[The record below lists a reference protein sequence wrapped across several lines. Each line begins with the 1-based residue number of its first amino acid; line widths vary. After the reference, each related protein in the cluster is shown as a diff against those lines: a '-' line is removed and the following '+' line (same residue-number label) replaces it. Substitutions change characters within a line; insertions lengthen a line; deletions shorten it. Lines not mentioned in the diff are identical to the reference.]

1 MGPQDLLDALDEIVY
16 VSDPNTYELLY
27 GNRRCRSLL
36 PTRDYKG
43 KPCYALL
50 QGQPAP
56 CPYCTNARLTPDKF
70 YVWEFNNPSMGRHF
84 LLKDKLIDWDGRPAR
99 LEIAVDITEQ
109 ELLSQDT
116 ARKLE
121 TERTLVECI
130 RRLMDAAS
138 SREAAQAVLSC
149 VGGFYQASHAFLLEL
164 HASGRSVH
172 CTQMW
177 TAADAEP
184 LELPSISLSN
194 GSLLNRLLE
203 SPQAQCILAERLGPE
218 YRQVAAQMQDAGV
231 SALLF
236 APLPHTFGRGLLG
249 VANAASGINDT
260 RVLESLAYFV
270 GSELSRRRLQSRLE
284 YQNRHDA
291 LTGLEN
297 RLQYQRFLA
306 GPIPAG
312 PIGAVFCDIN
322 SLKQI
327 NDRYGHSRGDA
338 VIMQTADVLRAC
350 FPGAH
355 IYRMSGDEFV
365 VLCPGVTQARF
376 ETMLAKARDRL
387 ASETDYGVS
396 LGGAWHACAGK
407 ILTSWCALPTRACM
421 RTSRSITACRSMA
434 DTAAHMREEL
444 FEKTPRPGIPRRGAF
459 AFAPAKHGCF
469 IRVYFHRLY
478 RAVCSPTQAG
488 ARPFPPRPQQTAGAA
503 PAHN

>member
-27 GNRRCRSLL
+27 ANRRCRSLL

-109 ELLSQDT
+109 ELLSRDT

-149 VGGFYQASHAFLLEL
+149 VGGFY
-164 HASGRSVH
+164 
-172 CTQMW
+172 
-177 TAADAEP
+177 
-184 LELPSISLSN
+184 
-194 GSLLNRLLE
+194 
-203 SPQAQCILAERLGPE
+203 QAQCILAERLGPE

-249 VANAASGINDT
+249 VANAASGIDDT

-327 NDRYGHSRGDA
+327 NDRCGHSRGDA

-396 LGGAWHACAGK
+396 LGGAWHACARED
-407 ILTSWCALPTRACM
+407 LDELVRA
-421 RTSRSITACRSMA
+421 ADESMYA
-434 DTAAHMREEL
+434 DKQEHYGVPE
-444 FEKTPRPGIPRRGAF
+444 
-459 AFAPAKHGCF
+459 HG
-469 IRVYFHRLY
+469 
-478 RAVCSPTQAG
+478 
-488 ARPFPPRPQQTAGAA
+488 
-503 PAHN
+503 

>member
-27 GNRRCRSLL
+27 ANRRCRSLL

-109 ELLSQDT
+109 ELLSRDT

-172 CTQMW
+172 CTQLW

-194 GSLLNRLLE
+194 ESLLNRLLE

-249 VANAASGINDT
+249 VANAASGIDDT

-327 NDRYGHSRGDA
+327 NDRYGHSQIG
-338 VIMQTADVLRAC
+338 RA
-350 FPGAH
+350 
-355 IYRMSGDEFV
+355 S
-365 VLCPGVTQARF
+365 
-376 ETMLAKARDRL
+376 
-387 ASETDYGVS
+387 
-396 LGGAWHACAGK
+396 
-407 ILTSWCALPTRACM
+407 
-421 RTSRSITACRSMA
+421 CR
-434 DTAAHMREEL
+434 E
-444 FEKTPRPGIPRRGAF
+444 
-459 AFAPAKHGCF
+459 
-469 IRVYFHRLY
+469 RV
-478 RAVCSPTQAG
+478 
-488 ARPFPPRPQQTAGAA
+488 
-503 PAHN
+503 

>member
-27 GNRRCRSLL
+27 ANRRCRSLL

-109 ELLSQDT
+109 ELLSRDT

-291 LTGLEN
+291 LTGLDGVG
-297 RLQYQRFLA
+297 FA
-306 GPIPAG
+306 GQVHHRHAQLTAVVAVNDTDAVRHAETVLDGQAAAG
-312 PIGAVFCDIN
+312 VD
-322 SLKQI
+322 K
-327 NDRYGHSRGDA
+327 GDA
-338 VIMQTADVLRAC
+338 LRAGQLDGKAGGHEGALHRGQRQRCIQHRAQVRRRRAGRCVLRHNGAGIQFFVLHNRGHGSLQKRGVRKKEM
-350 FPGAH
+350 FPA
-355 IYRMSGDEFV
+355 
-365 VLCPGVTQARF
+365 
-376 ETMLAKARDRL
+376 
-387 ASETDYGVS
+387 
-396 LGGAWHACAGK
+396 
-407 ILTSWCALPTRACM
+407 
-421 RTSRSITACRSMA
+421 
-434 DTAAHMREEL
+434 
-444 FEKTPRPGIPRRGAF
+444 
-459 AFAPAKHGCF
+459 
-469 IRVYFHRLY
+469 
-478 RAVCSPTQAG
+478 
-488 ARPFPPRPQQTAGAA
+488 
-503 PAHN
+503 

>member
-27 GNRRCRSLL
+27 ANRRCRSLL

-109 ELLSQDT
+109 ELLSRDT

-172 CTQMW
+172 CTQLW

-194 GSLLNRLLE
+194 ESLLNRLLE
-203 SPQAQCILAERLGPE
+203 SPQAQCILADRLGPE

-249 VANAASGINDT
+249 VANAASGIDDT
-260 RVLESLAYFV
+260 RVL
-270 GSELSRRRLQSRLE
+270 
-284 YQNRHDA
+284 
-291 LTGLEN
+291 
-297 RLQYQRFLA
+297 
-306 GPIPAG
+306 
-312 PIGAVFCDIN
+312 
-322 SLKQI
+322 
-327 NDRYGHSRGDA
+327 
-338 VIMQTADVLRAC
+338 
-350 FPGAH
+350 
-355 IYRMSGDEFV
+355 
-365 VLCPGVTQARF
+365 
-376 ETMLAKARDRL
+376 
-387 ASETDYGVS
+387 
-396 LGGAWHACAGK
+396 
-407 ILTSWCALPTRACM
+407 
-421 RTSRSITACRSMA
+421 
-434 DTAAHMREEL
+434 
-444 FEKTPRPGIPRRGAF
+444 
-459 AFAPAKHGCF
+459 
-469 IRVYFHRLY
+469 
-478 RAVCSPTQAG
+478 
-488 ARPFPPRPQQTAGAA
+488 
-503 PAHN
+503 

>member
-27 GNRRCRSLL
+27 ANRRCRSLL

-109 ELLSQDT
+109 ELLSRDT

-172 CTQMW
+172 CTQLW

-203 SPQAQCILAERLGPE
+203 SPQAQCILADRLGPE

-249 VANAASGINDT
+249 VANAASDISDT

-327 NDRYGHSRGDA
+327 NDRYGHLQGDVCLA
-338 VIMQTADVLRAC
+338 EIADCIKKAYARC
-350 FPGAH
+350 GYC
-355 IYRMSGDEFV
+355 YRIGGDEFC
-365 VLCPGVTQARF
+365 VLLKDEESEARCAKTLQAL
-376 ETMLAKARDRL
+376 LAERRKVFAIL
-387 ASETDYGVS
+387 PTVS
-396 LGGAWHACAGK
+396 LGSAAFSGEDVVAVKDRADRALYCAK
-407 ILTSWCALPTRACM
+407 KEQKARA
-421 RTSRSITACRSMA
+421 
-434 DTAAHMREEL
+434 AAE
-444 FEKTPRPGIPRRGAF
+444 
-459 AFAPAKHGCF
+459 KHGDDSE
-469 IRVYFHRLY
+469 R
-478 RAVCSPTQAG
+478 
-488 ARPFPPRPQQTAGAA
+488 TA
-503 PAHN
+503 

>member
-27 GNRRCRSLL
+27 ANRRCRSLL

-109 ELLSQDT
+109 ELLSRDT

-327 NDRYGHSRGDA
+327 NDRYGHLQGDICLA
-338 VIMQTADVLRAC
+338 EIGRCLKKAYARSGYC
-350 FPGAH
+350 
-355 IYRMSGDEFV
+355 YRTGGDEFC
-365 VLCPGVTQARF
+365 VLMENADREAQCAQEFVRQLEQRRKAVDFLPTVSFGSAPFLGEDV
-376 ETMLAKARDRL
+376 LAVKNRADREMYRYKKARKPD
-387 ASETDYGVS
+387 A
-396 LGGAWHACAGK
+396 AGE
-407 ILTSWCALPTRACM
+407 
-421 RTSRSITACRSMA
+421 MA
-434 DTAAHMREEL
+434 
-444 FEKTPRPGIPRRGAF
+444 
-459 AFAPAKHGCF
+459 
-469 IRVYFHRLY
+469 
-478 RAVCSPTQAG
+478 
-488 ARPFPPRPQQTAGAA
+488 
-503 PAHN
+503 

>member
-27 GNRRCRSLL
+27 ANRRCRSLL

-109 ELLSQDT
+109 ELLSRDT

-218 YRQVAAQMQDAGV
+218 YRQVAAQMQDAGG
-231 SALLF
+231 SAPCYLRRCR
-236 APLPHTFGRGLLG
+236 TRS
-249 VANAASGINDT
+249 AA
-260 RVLESLAYFV
+260 ACWA
-270 GSELSRRRLQSRLE
+270 LQMPPP
-284 YQNRHDA
+284 A
-291 LTGLEN
+291 LT
-297 RLQYQRFLA
+297 
-306 GPIPAG
+306 I
-312 PIGAVFCDIN
+312 
-322 SLKQI
+322 
-327 NDRYGHSRGDA
+327 
-338 VIMQTADVLRAC
+338 
-350 FPGAH
+350 
-355 IYRMSGDEFV
+355 
-365 VLCPGVTQARF
+365 
-376 ETMLAKARDRL
+376 
-387 ASETDYGVS
+387 
-396 LGGAWHACAGK
+396 HACWNRWPTLSVPNCRAG
-407 ILTSWCALPTRACM
+407 A
-421 RTSRSITACRSMA
+421 
-434 DTAAHMREEL
+434 
-444 FEKTPRPGIPRRGAF
+444 
-459 AFAPAKHGCF
+459 
-469 IRVYFHRLY
+469 
-478 RAVCSPTQAG
+478 CSPVWNTKTVTTRSPG
-488 ARPFPPRPQQTAGAA
+488 WKTVCNTSVFWPVPFPPAPSARYSATSTASSRSTTAAATAGATPLSCRQQTYCA
-503 PAHN
+503 PASPARTSTA